1 MVQYDTIVI
10 GGGLN
15 SLVTASILGQSGKNV
30 LLLEARDQIGGLAS
44 TEEFVPG
51 FKCNLINDVVKW
63 IDPRV
68 IKKLTL
74 ESHGLAFHFP
84 DTVRI
89 ALEIQEQHIS
99 FFRDSNETA
108 VSIAN
113 HSEKDAK
120 VWKFFTEYINK
131 LTHFLEK
138 LYELTPPK
146 LPNIGFKEALSMRS
160 MLTPLRKHGTRGL
173 VDFMRVA
180 PMMMPELM
188 DEWFETELLRSAV
201 STAGIHHLSFGPFA
215 AGTGFNLLH
224 QHVYGKCVFHNAHF
238 VKGGTGQLAN
248 AVKLSAESA
257 NVEIRINAKVTS
269 INVENGICSSVT
281 LDGGETIYAEQIVS
295 GLDPN
300 NTFINLVGPSE
311 LNPSFF
317 TQIRNIK
324 FRGSTARIHFALNEL
339 PEIKGISKDSM
350 GTVFSASPSIEYLE
364 RASDSVK
371 YGQVAENPYVEFT
384 IPSVLNPDFAPDGK
398 HVLSATVQYVPY
410 HLRDKN
416 WSDELKSYLKNDVVR
431 VLENYIPGFSSFVD
445 SSVVLAPLDLEN
457 QFGLTEGNLNHG
469 EMALDQIMF
478 MRPTLSAAQYKSP
491 IENLYL
497 CGPGTHP
504 GGGLHGANGFNAA
517 KEILK

>member
-89 ALEIQEQHIS
+89 ALETQEQHIS

-120 VWKFFTEYINK
+120 VWKIFTEYINK

-257 NVEIRINAKVTS
+257 NVEIRINTKVTS

-281 LDGGETIYAEQIVS
+281 LDGGETIHAEQIVS

-445 SSVVLAPLDLEN
+445 SSVVLSPLDLEN

-469 EMALDQIMF
+469 EMTLDQIMF

>member
-89 ALEIQEQHIS
+89 ALETQEQHIS

-120 VWKFFTEYINK
+120 VWKIFTEYINK

-257 NVEIRINAKVTS
+257 NVEIRINTKVTS

-445 SSVVLAPLDLEN
+445 SSVVLSPLDLEN

-469 EMALDQIMF
+469 EMTLDQIMF